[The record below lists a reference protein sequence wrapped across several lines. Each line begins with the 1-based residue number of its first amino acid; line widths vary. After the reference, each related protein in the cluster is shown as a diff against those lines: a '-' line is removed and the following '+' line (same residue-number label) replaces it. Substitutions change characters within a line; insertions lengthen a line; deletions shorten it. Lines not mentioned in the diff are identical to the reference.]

1 MELVLQESLRNGV
14 TLERI
19 QEYYGVYSK
28 RHPKY
33 SNLVQFGYDQI
44 ESAKDKF
51 NPHVIESRGLILDE
65 ANNWNVVAYP
75 FNRFFNYGE
84 GVNQHDIH
92 WGTARVQEKV
102 DGSLMIMYYYDDQW
116 QVATRGSINA
126 SGNVGDNS
134 FTFAEL
140 FWKIFTKQFDF
151 GVINDLNRTRTY
163 MFELVSKYNR
173 VVCDHSENEGELILI
188 GMRSNIFFDEF
199 WVSEYPEL
207 NPVKEFSLATF
218 DDVIK
223 AAEALNPM
231 QQEGFVVFDGVNRQK
246 IKSPKYVL
254 IHHLQDGFGPR
265 RIVELIKLGE
275 ISEVLSYYPEY
286 MKLYDDIE
294 NRINLLATESDADY
308 ILLNRT
314 PLSRKEFALL
324 AIKTINPGAM
334 FALLDKKVNNSKE
347 FILRLPAERILQ
359 MIGVKNVESGTGK
372 EA

>member
-1 MELVLQESLRNGV
+1 MLALQESLRNGV
-14 TLERI
+14 TLEKI
-19 QEYYGVYSK
+19 QEYYGIYSK

-44 ESAKDKF
+44 ESAKSKF
-51 NPHVIESRGLILDE
+51 DPHVIESRGIILDE
-65 ANNWNVVAYP
+65 AKNWNVVAYP

-84 GVNQHDIH
+84 GVSQFDID
-92 WGTARVQEKV
+92 WNTARVQEKV
-102 DGSLMIMYYYDDQW
+102 DGSLMIMYFYNNQW

-151 GVINDLNRTRTY
+151 SVINHLHPDFTY

-188 GMRSNIFFDEF
+188 GIRNIFHEPYLEVPILLQKD
-199 WVSEYPEL
+199 L
-207 NPVKEFSLATF
+207 NPVKSFSLASF
-218 DDVIK
+218 DDVVK

-231 QQEGFVVFDGVNRQK
+231 QQEGFVVVDANFNRQK

-308 ILLNRT
+308 ITLNRD

-324 AIKTINPGAM
+324 ATKTRNPGAM
-334 FALLDKKVNNSKE
+334 FAILDKKVNNSKE
-347 FILRLPAERILQ
+347 FILRLPSERILQ
-359 MIGVKNVESGTGK
+359 LIGVKNVE
-372 EA
+372 